1 MSILKDMEII
11 KGLSDDI
18 LNNDV
23 PRALLELT
31 DCVDSDSQLDVFIVK
46 SHKQLSLASYQDGK
60 ECDILLNVED
70 AKKLKEHLEYFLKLV
85 GEF

>member
-70 AKKLKEHLEYFLKLV
+70 AKKLQEHLEYFLKVV
-85 GEF
+85 GEV